1 MLKQRCVW
9 YAGEVLLARTQT
21 MHKLLSGELAVEHV
35 TVEIAGLP
43 AWLRGTKI
51 AQLSDLHFDG
61 LRLSD
66 AMLAEAIDR
75 SNAAQPDLIALTGDY
90 VTDDPA
96 PIQAL
101 ARHLQKLT
109 SRYGTLAVLGNHDI
123 YPAGART
130 QVTAALEAVGIQV
143 LWNQVAY
150 PFGAALP
157 VVGLADFWSKEFDPA
172 ALLDQLDPSLPRLV
186 LSHNPDTA
194 APLQQWRVDLQLS
207 GHTHGGQIALPGLGP
222 IPTLYQM
229 IRRYVPKPLRPWV
242 PYMREDSYK
251 VVQHWEWA
259 QGLHQINQNQLYVNR
274 GLGTY
279 APGRLFC
286 PPELTLITLTP
297 AETLCH

>member
-1 MLKQRCVW
+1 
-9 YAGEVLLARTQT
+9 
-21 MHKLLSGELAVEHV
+21 MHKLLSGKLSVEHL

-43 AWLRGTKI
+43 AALQGIKI

-61 LRLSD
+61 LRLSE
-66 AMLAEAIDR
+66 AMLAEAIDL
-75 SNAAQPDLIALTGDY
+75 SNAAQPDLVALTGDY

-101 ARHLQKLT
+101 AQHLQKLT
-109 SRYGTLAVLGNHDI
+109 SRCGTCAVLGNHDI
-123 YPAGART
+123 YPTGART
-130 QVTAALEAVGIQV
+130 QVTVALEAVGIQV

-157 VVGLADFWSKEFDPA
+157 VVGLADFWSKEFDPSL
-172 ALLDQLDPSLPRLV
+172 ALDGLDPSLPRLV

-207 GHTHGGQIALPGLGP
+207 GHTHGGQIALPGLGA

-229 IRRYVPKPLRPWV
+229 VRRYVPKPLRPWI
-242 PYMREDSYK
+242 PYMREDCYR

-259 QGLHQINQNQLYVNR
+259 QGLHQINRNQLYVNR

-286 PPELTLITLTP
+286 PPELTLITLTAP
-297 AETLCH
+297 VASGAIPEP

>member
-1 MLKQRCVW
+1 
-9 YAGEVLLARTQT
+9 
-21 MHKLLSGELAVEHV
+21 MHKLLSGELTVEHLA
-35 TVEIAGLP
+35 VEIADLP
-43 AWLRGTKI
+43 ASLQGTKI

-66 AMLAEAIDR
+66 SMLAEAIEL
-75 SNAAQPDLIALTGDY
+75 SNAAEPDLVALTGDY

-101 ARHLQKLT
+101 AQRLQQLT
-109 SRYGTLAVLGNHDI
+109 SRYGTYAVLGNHDI
-123 YPAGART
+123 YPAGAKT
-130 QVTAALEAVGIQV
+130 QVTQALEAVGIQV
-143 LWNQVAY
+143 LWNQVVY
-150 PFGAALP
+150 PFGPELP
-157 VVGLADFWSKEFDPA
+157 VVGLADFWSKEFNPSSVLA
-172 ALLDQLDPSLPRLV
+172 ALDPSLPRLV

-207 GHTHGGQIALPGLGP
+207 GHTHGGQIAIPGLGS

-229 IRRYVPKPLRPWV
+229 IRHYVPKSLRPWI
-242 PYMREDSYK
+242 PYMREDCYK

-259 QGLHQINQNQLYVNR
+259 QGLHRINQNQLYVNR

-286 PPELTLITLTP
+286 PPELTLITL
-297 AETLCH
+297 CGSRV